1 MDELTRALRE
11 HFGFEQ
17 FRPGQR
23 EVIEH
28 LLVREHTLA
37 VLPTGLGKSLCYQL
51 TAQMLPGITLVVSPL
66 IALMQDQVGALLK
79 RGFDN
84 VTALTS
90 AVSPA
95 EIGQRFAEI
104 ENGRHKLVYVAPE
117 RCDSP
122 RFQQL
127 VRQSAI
133 SLVVID
139 EAHCISQWGHD
150 FRPHYRTLLVRLPEL
165 RRATFLALTATAT
178 PEVQND
184 IAAALDL
191 PDLVRV
197 IGDFDRPNLHFETIR
212 MDGREEKEKRL
223 LELLG
228 QDDGAA
234 IVYASTRK
242 EAAEVYERLHDHKFD
257 VCLYHAGIDASERT
271 RSQNRFL
278 NDQCRIIVATVAFG
292 LGIDKPNVRRVIHF
306 NVPGS
311 IENYYQEAGRAG
323 RDGRPATCTL
333 LYWQSDLRTQ
343 RFLLEQAYPD
353 PGVIRRVF
361 DRMRDAHPLAV
372 SAGDL
377 ARAGNMLEIT
387 VNAALQLLYEQ
398 QALRLTPEG
407 KYELARADAG
417 DLKIE
422 ERGLHQRRFRANERL
437 RKMIEYAAGDGKCRR
452 AQILGYFGQTFASP
466 CGACDVCDAASRPQP
481 PPVLPEA
488 VASEISDRVART
500 ILRTAAELGGR
511 YGRTLVADLLAGSRR
526 QRIVETGLDHSP
538 GYGALRLHSHDRVL
552 EWIDELIARQWLKA
566 TAEEYPR
573 LLVTERGRAAL
584 SKPAL
589 IALSGFAPVEL
600 DGRAEQ
606 IAVVEEPESVSAQ
619 NGARANE
626 PAVNDELVER
636 MKQWR
641 REKAAELK
649 VAPFVIL
656 HDSVLMRILE
666 RRPRDLAELGEI
678 KGIGSQKLEQLGA
691 EILGLL
697 REMKQANAPADLRLQ
712 IEIWRQG
719 GEEPDAQALL
729 DALRKS
735 HEIEH
740 GDLIVVINSISELN
754 LRQAADA
761 LIGLLRE
768 TTNGNLLMTL
778 AEALGRMG
786 ISSSE
791 VELIRLLDDERPGV
805 RRAAARGLGR
815 LRADRALERLEMM
828 ARSETTASVQLA
840 VAAAIWRIK
849 NA

>member
-1 MDELTRALRE
+1 MDELQRALRE

-28 LLVREHTLA
+28 LLAREHTLA
-37 VLPTGLGKSLCYQL
+37 VMPTGLGKSLCYQL
-51 TAQMLPGITLVVSPL
+51 TSQMLPGLTLVVSPL
-66 IALMQDQVGALLK
+66 IALMQDQVGGLLK

-84 VTALTS
+84 VTALSS

-95 EIGQRFAEI
+95 EIGQRYAEI

-127 VRQSAI
+127 VRQSAV

-150 FRPHYRTLLVRLPEL
+150 FRPHYRTLLARLPEL

-178 PEVQND
+178 PDVQDD
-184 IAAALDL
+184 IAAALGL

-197 IGDFDRPNLHFETIR
+197 IADFDRPNLRFETVR
-212 MDGREEKEKRL
+212 VDRREEKEARL
-223 LELLG
+223 VELLG

-242 EAAEVYERLHDHKFD
+242 EAAEVFHLLRDRGFD
-257 VCLYHAGIDASERT
+257 VCLYHAGLDASERAQ
-271 RSQNRFL
+271 SQNRFL
-278 NDQCRIIVATVAFG
+278 SNQCRIIVATVAFG

-323 RDGRPATCTL
+323 RDGQPATCTL
-333 LYWQSDLRTQ
+333 LYWQSDLRIQ

-361 DRMRDAHPLAV
+361 DQMRDAHPLAV
-372 SAGDL
+372 SSGDL
-377 ARAGNMLEIT
+377 ARAGNLPEIT

-398 QALRLTPEG
+398 QALRLTAEG
-407 KYELARADAG
+407 KYEMALAGAG

-437 RKMIEYAAGDGKCRR
+437 RKMIEYAGDAKCRR

-466 CGACDVCDAASRPQP
+466 CNACDVCDAASRPQP
-481 PPVLPEA
+481 PPALPDA
-488 VASEISDRVART
+488 VATEASDRIARA
-500 ILRTAAELGGR
+500 ILQTAAELGGR

-526 QRIVETGLDHSP
+526 QRIVETGLDRSP

-552 EWIDELIARQWLKA
+552 GWIDELIARQWLKV

-573 LLVTERGRAAL
+573 LLLSEAGRAAL
-584 SKPAL
+584 HEPGL
-589 IALSGFAPVEL
+589 IALSGFAPPEL
-600 DGRAEQ
+600 HDSATQ
-606 IAVVEEPESVSAQ
+606 TAVVEEPESAKAQ
-619 NGARANE
+619 NGPRANL
-626 PAVNDELVER
+626 AAMNDELVER

-641 REKAAELK
+641 REKAAALN

-656 HDSVLMRILE
+656 HDSVLARIVE
-666 RRPRDLAELGEI
+666 RRPRDIAELGEI
-678 KGIGSQKLEQLGA
+678 KGIGSHKLEQLGA
-691 EILGLL
+691 EILEIL
-697 REMKQANAPADLRLQ
+697 RGMKRADAPADLRLQ

-719 GEEPDAQALL
+719 GDEPDAQMLF
-729 DALRKS
+729 DALAKS

-740 GDLIVVINSISELN
+740 GDLVVVINAISELG

-761 LIGLLRE
+761 LTGLLRE

-778 AEALGRMG
+778 AEGAGRMG
-786 ISSSE
+786 ISSAE
-791 VELIRLLDDERPGV
+791 AELIRLLDDERPGV

-815 LRADRALERLEMM
+815 LRAERALERLEIM
-828 ARSETTASVQLA
+828 ARSEATASVQLA
-840 VAAAIWRIK
+840 ATAAVWRIR
-849 NA
+849 NT

>member
-28 LLVREHTLA
+28 LLAREHTLA
-37 VLPTGLGKSLCYQL
+37 VMPTGLGKSLCYQL
-51 TAQMLPGITLVVSPL
+51 TSQMLPGITLVVSPL

-84 VTALTS
+84 VTALSS
-90 AVSPA
+90 AISPA
-95 EIGQRFAEI
+95 EIGQRYAEI

-150 FRPHYRTLLVRLPEL
+150 FRPHYRTLLARLPEL

-197 IGDFDRPNLHFETIR
+197 IADFDRPNLRFETIR
-212 MDGREEKEKRL
+212 VDRREEKEARL
-223 LELLG
+223 VELLG

-242 EAAEVYERLHDHKFD
+242 EAAEVFQLLHDRGFE
-257 VCLYHAGIDASERT
+257 VCLYHAGLDASERAQ
-271 RSQNRFL
+271 SQNRFL

-323 RDGRPATCTL
+323 RDGQPATCTL
-333 LYWQSDLRTQ
+333 LYWQSDLRIQ

-361 DRMRDAHPLAV
+361 DQMRDAHPLAV

-377 ARAGNMLEIT
+377 ARAGNLPEIT

-398 QALRLTPEG
+398 QVLRLTAEG

-417 DLKIE
+417 ELKIE

-437 RKMIEYAAGDGKCRR
+437 RKMIEYAGDEKCRR
-452 AQILGYFGQTFASP
+452 AQILGYFGQAFASP
-466 CGACDVCDAASRPQP
+466 CSACDVCDSASRPQP
-481 PPVLPEA
+481 PPDLPEA
-488 VASEISDRVART
+488 AATEVSDRIARA
-500 ILRTAAELGGR
+500 ILQTAAELGGR
-511 YGRTLVADLLAGSRR
+511 FGRTLVADLLAGSRR

-538 GYGALRLHSHDRVL
+538 GYGALRLHNHDRVL
-552 EWIDELIARQWLKA
+552 RWIDELIARQWLKV

-573 LLVTERGRAAL
+573 LLLSEAGRAAFHG
-584 SKPAL
+584 PGL
-589 IALSGFAPVEL
+589 IALSGLAGVEP
-600 DGRAEQ
+600 DGRITQMA
-606 IAVVEEPESVSAQ
+606 AVEEPKSASAQ
-619 NGARANE
+619 TDPRANPE
-626 PAVNDELVER
+626 TMNDELVER

-641 REKAAELK
+641 REKASALN

-656 HDSVLMRILE
+656 HDSVLARIVEL
-666 RRPRDLAELGEI
+666 RPRELAELGEI
-678 KGIGSQKLEQLGA
+678 KGIGAHKLEQLGA
-691 EILGLL
+691 EILEIL
-697 REMKQANAPADLRLQ
+697 RGVKRANAPTDLRLQ

-719 GEEPDAQALL
+719 GDEPDVQALL
-729 DALRKS
+729 DALAKS
-735 HEIEH
+735 REIEH
-740 GDLIVVINSISELN
+740 GDLIVVINAIGDLG

-778 AEALGRMG
+778 AEGVGRMG
-786 ISSSE
+786 ISSAE

-815 LRADRALERLEMM
+815 LRADRALEKLEML
-828 ARSETTASVQLA
+828 ARSETTGSVQLA
-840 VAAAIWRIK
+840 AAAAVWRIK
-849 NA
+849 SP